1 MPEGKAKSEQAP
13 IRRPPFSAEGHCT
26 RAHPGAFLFGPC
38 TARFSFGKTDKGSR
52 RAPHGGERRSAQAH
66 GVGAEVPLGCK
77 GAGAVFAL
85 GSPPR
90 PAWWGESEQRS
101 ERVLASMAGT
111 RDAELVT
118 ARETEP
124 SGLCGDEVSRAPPL
138 PSVLTAAFLRGE
150 SGGGGFYAA
159 LRAHE
164 PGGACKT
171 RFRFKSH
178 QKATNALAAS
188 TRALRS
194 SEVEGSQN
202 VPPSMLG
209 TAPTRGPA

>member
-1 MPEGKAKSEQAP
+1 
-13 IRRPPFSAEGHCT
+13 
-26 RAHPGAFLFGPC
+26 
-38 TARFSFGKTDKGSR
+38 
-52 RAPHGGERRSAQAH
+52 
-66 GVGAEVPLGCK
+66 
-77 GAGAVFAL
+77 
-85 GSPPR
+85 
-90 PAWWGESEQRS
+90 
-101 ERVLASMAGT
+101 MAGT

-124 SGLCGDEVSRAPPL
+124 SGLCGDEVSR
-138 PSVLTAAFLRGE
+138 
-150 SGGGGFYAA
+150 GGGFYAA